1 MSELEEFRIEG
12 QELYR
17 REGVLIQATKD
28 DVLHPGLLLVTDT
41 KHGVFVTWNRM
52 EPKSPAA
59 ETQFTVGSP
68 PDTNEWAVI
77 GRNTTTTP
85 KGCVKFRSSSKDCD
99 SPAVKFSSSFHEKHI
114 SLTAEVAEIKSYKLG
129 DDGNTV
135 TLLMKDGTRHNT
147 LIFLDDGPEEFLET
161 FTNVM
166 SVRQS
171 ATDESLY
178 LLTDKK
184 ISALDQSLSELN
196 LFDRPNG
203 ETVWRAIEE
212 FQHDP
217 YHSSLN
223 YLSKFAEKLLFSP
236 TEKEYRPHE
245 EMAELLQGETV
256 ASSTIQGENG
266 GEDGDNWQLV
276 SSRRSL
282 LKSLEDL
289 PRSSPVCQLDW
300 ELHINSSGAVED
312 VPDLLDKIYRGG
324 LEESVRV
331 EAWKYL
337 LGYYHWQHT
346 YQEREIDKENK
357 RDEYHKM
364 KSQWKTISDDQQN
377 RFAAFRERKTQIEK
391 DIGRTDRSH
400 PFYHG
405 DDNKNVAL
413 LEEILMTYVMYNFDL
428 GYVQGMS
435 DLLSPILYVMKNE
448 VDAFWCFVGFMDRVG
463 SNFEFDQGGI
473 KRQLNQLTVILKYI
487 DISFFNYLDC
497 KESGNL
503 FFCFRWLLINFKREF
518 NYSDTMQ
525 LWEVLW
531 TKKPCKN
538 FHLLLCVA
546 LLEFEKN
553 TIMEN
558 KYGFNEILKH
568 INDLSLRID
577 LNKMLSRADSIFRLI
592 GKDPT
597 VPDQV
602 LNILGIVPENGAGKP
617 VNGQT
622 NSIPVPTNGNCDRTR
637 RVTDCSNAS
646 SSLNNSSSVEVL
658 SEGEE
663 NKFED
668 AISSNFF

>member
-1 MSELEEFRIEG
+1 MAELEEFRVEG
-12 QELYR
+12 NELFR
-17 REGVLIQATKD
+17 REEVLMQANKD
-28 DVLHPGLLLVTDT
+28 DILHSGLLTVTDT
-41 KHGVFVTWNRM
+41 KYGVYITWKILEKKAQ
-52 EPKSPAA
+52 EP
-59 ETQFTVGSP
+59 QFSVGSP
-68 PDTNEWAVI
+68 PDSTEWAVI
-77 GRNTTTTP
+77 GRNAATP
-85 KGCVKFRSSSKDCD
+85 KGCVKFRSNSTEQD
-99 SPAVKFSSSFHEKHI
+99 SPAVKFSSSLKEKQL
-114 SLTAEVAEIKSYKLG
+114 SLTAEVADVKSYRLA

-147 LIFLDDGPEEFLET
+147 LIFLEDGPEEFLET
-161 FTNVM
+161 FTSVM
-166 SVRQS
+166 SIRQS
-171 ATDESLY
+171 ATDQNLY

-184 ISALDQSLSELN
+184 ISALDQSLTELN
-196 LFDRPNG
+196 LFERPNS

-223 YLSKFAEKLLFSP
+223 ILSKVAEKLLFSP
-236 TEKEYRPHE
+236 TEIEYRPPE

-256 ASSTIQGENG
+256 ASSTVQGEGGNG
-266 GEDGDNWQLV
+266 EESDNWQLV

-289 PRSSPVCQLDW
+289 PRSAPVCQLDW
-300 ELHINSSGAVED
+300 ELHVHSSGVIED
-312 VPDLLDKIYRGG
+312 VPDLLEKIYRGG
-324 LEESVRV
+324 IEENVRS

-346 YQEREIDKENK
+346 YQERETYKEEK
-357 RDEYHKM
+357 LEEYQRM
-364 KSQWKTISDDQQN
+364 KVQWKTVTEDQQN
-377 RFAAFRERKTQIEK
+377 RFAGFRERKTQIEK

-400 PFYHG
+400 PFYSG
-405 DDNKNVAL
+405 DDNTNVAL
-413 LEEILMTYVMYNFDL
+413 LEEVLMTYVMYNFDL

-435 DLLSPILYVMKNE
+435 DLLSPLLFVMKNE
-448 VDAFWCFVGFMDRVG
+448 VDAFWCFVGLMDRVG
-463 SNFEFDQGGI
+463 SNFEFDQGGM
-473 KRQLNQLTVILKYI
+473 KRQLSQLTVILKYI
-487 DISFFNYLDC
+487 DISFFNYLES

-503 FFCFRWLLINFKREF
+503 FFCFRWLLICFKREF

-538 FHLLLCVA
+538 FHLLLCVS
-546 LLEFEKN
+546 LLEFQKT

-577 LNKMLSRADSIFRLI
+577 LNKMLCRADAIYRLI

-602 LNILGIVPENGAGKP
+602 LNILGIVPESGAGRN
-617 VNGQT
+617 VNGKT
-622 NSIPVPTNGNCDRTR
+622 NSIAVPTNGNCDRKR
-637 RVTDCSNAS
+637 RGTDCSAGS
-646 SSLNNSSSVEVL
+646 SSLNHSSSVEVL

-663 NKFED
+663 GKFED
-668 AISSNFF
+668 SISSNFF